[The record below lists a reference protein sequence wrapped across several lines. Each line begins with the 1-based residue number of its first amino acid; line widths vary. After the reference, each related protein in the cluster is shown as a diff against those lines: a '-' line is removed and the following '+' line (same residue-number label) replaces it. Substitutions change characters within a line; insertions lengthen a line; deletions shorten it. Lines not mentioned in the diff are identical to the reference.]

1 MAQSNLLFTL
11 LGGVVLMVAASTV
24 QAASENEQDLI
35 KRGEY
40 LSRAGDCIACHTKEN
55 GGKPYAGGYEFPMPM
70 GKIISSNITPSK
82 NFGIGNYTQADF
94 NRAVR
99 EGVAPDGTRLYPAMP
114 YTEYSKITDE
124 DMHALYVYFMKGIA
138 PIEEKPAEETV
149 LKFPFNLPGVMRVWN
164 ALFLD
169 TKTFQPNPHASAE
182 INRGQY
188 LVEGLAHCTSCH
200 TPRNAM
206 LAVDNSKN
214 LEGATVGGWFAPNLT
229 SDPVSGIG
237 GWSNEELV
245 QYLRTGRVEGKG
257 QAGGGMA
264 EAVQNSFQHMT
275 EADLQA
281 IASYLKTVKPVR
293 NPLQTS
299 PAYSVGKAKAADWE
313 SFEFPIDK
321 NGSASRH
328 DNLSNISG
336 ASLYNSACAACHGM
350 NGEGTPDQ
358 VIPSLTRNTAV
369 GAELA
374 NNVVMAITQ
383 GIHRESQGNMASMP
397 AFGTEAERITS
408 ALSPSQIASVTNYVM
423 GQYGKGDPKL
433 TAQDV
438 LQIQQGGGS
447 SFLIRNAALLAWGG
461 FGAGAIIVLIA
472 LIYLVEARRKK
483 LKD

>member
-1 MAQSNLLFTL
+1 MKNISLLSPL
-11 LGGVVLMVAASTV
+11 LGSVFLFSATFAS
-24 QAASENEQDLI
+24 ANESEQDLV

-40 LSRAGDCIACHTKEN
+40 LSRAGDCIACHTQEH

-82 NFGIGNYTQADF
+82 TFGIGNYSEQDF

-124 DMHALYVYFMKGIA
+124 DMHALYAFFMKGVT
-138 PIEEKPAEETV
+138 PVDEKPSEETV

-164 ALFLD
+164 ALFLNTD
-169 TKTFQPNPHASAE
+169 TFKPSPEASDE
-182 INRGQY
+182 VNRGHY
-188 LVEGLAHCTSCH
+188 LVDGLAHCTSCH
-200 TPRNAM
+200 TPRNDM
-206 LAVDNSKN
+206 LAVDNSKY
-214 LEGATVGGWFAPNLT
+214 LEGATVGGWYAPNLT

-237 GWSNEELV
+237 NWTNQELV
-245 QYLRTGRVEGKG
+245 QYLRTGHVEGKA

-264 EAVQNSFQHMT
+264 EAVQNSFQYLNDK
-275 EADLQA
+275 DLNA
-281 IASYLKTVKPVR
+281 IAAYLKTVKPVR
-293 NPLQTS
+293 NAQQTS
-299 PAYSVGKAKAADWE
+299 PSFAADKAKEDNWQDY
-313 SFEFPIDK
+313 EFPIGD
-321 NGSASRH
+321 NASPSRH
-328 DNLSNISG
+328 DNLSNLNG
-336 ASLYNSACAACHGM
+336 ASLYNSACAACHGRS
-350 NGEGTPDQ
+350 GEGTPDQ

-369 GAELA
+369 GAELP

-423 GQYGKGDPKL
+423 GQYGKGDPKI

-472 LIYLVEARRKK
+472 LIFFFKARGKK